1 MYERDEIMNA
11 KSKPKA
17 FRSPDKDD
25 QSCDSSHACSTS
37 KANQQRDESC
47 AGDQTIEDE
56 REKALSSHEQ
66 NKIDEA
72 SRESFPASD
81 PPARY

>member
-1 MYERDEIMNA
+1 MNA

-17 FRSPDKDD
+17 FRSPNKDD
-25 QSCDSSHACSTS
+25 RSCDSSQACSTS
-37 KANQQRDESC
+37 KAGQSRDQNPTENQM
-47 AGDQTIEDE
+47 TEDE
-56 REKALSSHEQ
+56 REKRLSADEQ